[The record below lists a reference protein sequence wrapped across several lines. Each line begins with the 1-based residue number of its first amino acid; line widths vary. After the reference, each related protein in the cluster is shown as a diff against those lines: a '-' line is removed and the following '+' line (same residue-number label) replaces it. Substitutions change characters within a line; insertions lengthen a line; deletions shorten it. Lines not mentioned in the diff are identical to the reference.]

1 MSVWKIK
8 YMVYFHYLSVRG
20 EIGKEMK
27 EPSTS
32 EVAPHW
38 SWIGYFLIFFILNW
52 LWGAVFAP
60 LNPNVAPVF
69 SKLALTIGS
78 I

>member
-8 YMVYFHYLSVRG
+8 YVVYFHYLSVRG
-20 EIGKEMK
+20 EIGEEMK

-38 SWIGYFLIFFILNW
+38 SWIGYF
-52 LWGAVFAP
+52 
-60 LNPNVAPVF
+60 
-69 SKLALTIGS
+69 
-78 I
+78 